1 MTHAACGFSLIYSRL
16 FSADVAEFAP
26 YVFQILSQLVEVRLP
41 PLPPNYMALFSP
53 LLTPLLWE
61 RSANV
66 PALVRLLQAY
76 LQKAPHEIIS
86 QQKLPAVLGVFQKL
100 IASKHTDHQGFFILN
115 TVVENLPIEVSGRG
129 PRGNRV
135 VVLERYKLISGV
147 V

>member
-1 MTHAACGFSLIYSRL
+1 
-16 FSADVAEFAP
+16 VAEFAP

-115 TVVENLPIEVSGRG
+115 TVVENLPVEVRG
-129 PRGNRV
+129 GNRV
-135 VVLERYKLISGV
+135 AVLKAV
-147 V
+147 QTD